1 MALDDEVQNTSGRRG
16 YHHTLISFFS
26 FLLEALGSASSTF
39 STTALADFSSDFMVF
54 NSDFKTFFDESDLVV
69 SSESFSLDKLFFVVT
84 DPPVVRREVTVG
96 EFLGSPRAL
105 GDEIFGIGCET
116 TLVVAL
122 IVTSGTVTMVAATSA
137 TSGTAADSEAK
148 TSAFSGASG
157 EGGKFVAGRLS
168 DLDPSTA
175 SGTYKVHGA

>member
-1 MALDDEVQNTSGRRG
+1 MEEMSDMALDDEVQNTSGRRG

-84 DPPVVRREVTVG
+84 DPPVVKLPLENSWDHHVHWG
-96 EFLGSPRAL
+96 MKSSGS
-105 GDEIFGIGCET
+105 
-116 TLVVAL
+116 VVKQH
-122 IVTSGTVTMVAATSA
+122 SSW
-137 TSGTAADSEAK
+137 
-148 TSAFSGASG
+148 
-157 EGGKFVAGRLS
+157 
-168 DLDPSTA
+168 
-175 SGTYKVHGA
+175 H